1 MGAVGTYTLIQK
13 ITVGSAGAAS
23 IDFTA
28 IPATYT
34 DLCLKASIRT
44 NRAADED
51 GLNMSINGT
60 STTYASRT
68 LIGNSAS
75 AAASSSTTP
84 YGQLWVSRVDA
95 ANATANTFG
104 NFEIYIPNYANT
116 SYYKSYSIDGV
127 TENNSSTAFS
137 NLVADLWSSTAAIN
151 QLTLSSGNSATIVQ
165 YSSASLYGITT
176 SSVPASP
183 TPQAQ
188 GGDIIV
194 NDGTYWYHAFISTGA
209 FVPKRALTAD
219 VLVVAGGGGGGTRGN
234 RGGGGGGS
242 GGLVYTA
249 SQSFA
254 NGTSYTTTIGA
265 GGASTVSGTNSN
277 LTGGILSLTAGVGG
291 GRGSSGGDPGNGGS
305 GGGGDGAVVGGY
317 IAGGTG
323 TSGQGFAGGR
333 GYNDGTYVNFGAGG
347 GGGSSAAG
355 SDANASGGGNGGA
368 GVNTY
373 SSWLSVTGLG
383 VSNYIAGGGGGGSGK
398 YDGTS
403 NSSVGSGGSGGGGAG
418 SGSNSSG
425 VPGTA
430 GTVNTGSGGGG
441 ANTGAG
447 GAGGSGVIIIRYKI

>member
-1 MGAVGTYTLIQK
+1 MGAVGTHTLIQK
-13 ITVGSAGAAS
+13 ITVGSAGTTS
-23 IDFTA
+23 VTFSS

-34 DLCLKASIRT
+34 DLCLKVSARSNRTGAPIVDSIVLKVNGSSSSYT
-44 NRAADED
+44 NRILYGDGTTATATTDTTSLYGLGGVDSNAA
-51 GLNMSINGT
+51 I
-60 STTYASRT
+60 
-68 LIGNSAS
+68 AS
-75 AAASSSTTP
+75 AFS
-84 YGQLWVSRVDA
+84 
-95 ANATANTFG
+95 NA
-104 NFEIYIPNYANT
+104 EYYLPNYAGSN
-116 SYYKSYSIDGV
+116 YKSASFDGV
-127 TENNSSTAFS
+127 GENSITEAWMG
-137 NLVADLWSSTAAIN
+137 LGAGLWSNVAAITSLVITVGGGTAWN
-151 QLTLSSGNSATIVQ
+151 Q
-165 YSSASLYGITT
+165 YSTFSLYGVTT

-234 RGGGGGGS
+234 RGGGGGGA

-254 NGTSYTTTIGA
+254 SGTSYTTTIGA
-265 GGASTVSGTNSN
+265 GGASTVNGTNSN
-277 LTGGILSLTAGVGG
+277 ITAGTLSLTAAVGG
-291 GRGSSGGDPGNGGS
+291 GRGGSGADASSGGS

-333 GYNDGTYVNFGAGG
+333 GYNDGTYVYFGAGG
-347 GGGSSAAG
+347 GGGSSVAG
-355 SDANASGGGNGGA
+355 TDANSVGGGAGGNGI
-368 GVNTY
+368 NTY
-373 SSWLSVTGLG
+373 SSWMNATGLG
-383 VSNYIAGGGGGGSGK
+383 VSGYIAGGGGGGA
-398 YDGTS
+398 GTYAGIS
-403 NSSVGSGGSGGGGAG
+403 NTSPGAGGSGGGGTG

-441 ANTGAG
+441 ANYGAG
-447 GAGGSGVIIIRYKI
+447 GAGGSGVIIIRYKL